1 MYRRR
6 IEKVI
11 TKVLLFILHKKT
23 ETASDF
29 IVRTWKICQHS
40 AVTNGCI
47 FLMILYLLIVFG
59 RKVKPVKLFPS
70 HHLNLCIDNSLT
82 FAQLS
87 VSLWLSSASSL
98 FSRLWLRSL
107 LKALAHLLLCT
118 WRRWTPTPAQHH
130 GSWVLAGSESTTRRP
145 LSLNIKVLHLWA
157 CRHDS
162 RPGSARLPAGWLW
175 GQPPRCGG
183 NYWRTVRSE
192 CSEQNLTV
200 FNTIPSCHW
209 FLIA

>member
-11 TKVLLFILHKKT
+11 TKVLLFILHQHLHKKT

-29 IVRTWKICQHS
+29 ILRTWKICQHS
-40 AVTNGCI
+40 AVTNSCI
-47 FLMILYLLIVFG
+47 FWWFCIYSLCLAE
-59 RKVKPVKLFPS
+59 RWSQWNSSP
-70 HHLNLCIDNSLT
+70 LNLCIDNSLT

-87 VSLWLSSASSL
+87 VSLWIASASSL
-98 FSRLWLRSL
+98 FSCLWLRSL

-118 WRRWTPTPAQHH
+118 WRRWTPTPARHH
-130 GSWVLAGSESTTRRP
+130 GSWLLAGSESTTRRP

-200 FNTIPSCHW
+200 FTTIPSCHW
-209 FLIA
+209 F